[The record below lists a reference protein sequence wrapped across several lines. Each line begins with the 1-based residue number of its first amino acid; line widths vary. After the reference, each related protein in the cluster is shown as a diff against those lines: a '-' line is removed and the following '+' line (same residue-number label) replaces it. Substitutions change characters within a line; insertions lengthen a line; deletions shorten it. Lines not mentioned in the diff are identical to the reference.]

1 MITNLTVFYP
11 GEPRTY
17 SIRRVS
23 EALLHRLPS
32 NIHIQEYV
40 LPGKDASIRSII
52 KNILFVWKHRN
63 VKGYNYLTIQ
73 SYNILGLLGCK
84 TIITVHDLNPVY
96 GILGRKDNYFK
107 KKLYISFGYIYL

>member
-11 GEPRTY
+11 GEPGTY

-52 KNILFVWKHRN
+52 KNILFVFAKCT
-63 VKGYNYLTIQ
+63 KKIKI
-73 SYNILGLLGCK
+73 ILLFLHC
-84 TIITVHDLNPVY
+84 TNP
-96 GILGRKDNYFK
+96 
-107 KKLYISFGYIYL
+107 